1 MKLIHRLGYYLG
13 GFSIGLI
20 VLAFFLNGKKASCS
34 YGPEAR
40 TLKDINNKKLVISA
54 QSKAFI
60 SSKDIDTLELN
71 YILYKGDVV
80 FSKSEPRK
88 KPCGI
93 YRIEGELNKKA
104 AALTVENCEKT
115 ATLKSIQYIT
125 D

>member
-1 MKLIHRLGYYLG
+1 MKLLHRIGYYLG

-34 YGPEAR
+34 YSPEAR
-40 TLKDINNKKLVISA
+40 TLKNIGTKTLVFSSK
-54 QSKAFI
+54 SKAFMT
-60 SSKDIDTLELN
+60 SENIDTLELN

-88 KPCGI
+88 EPCGI
-93 YRIEGELNKKA
+93 YHIEGTLNKKD
-104 AALTVENCEKT
+104 AALTIENCEKT
-115 ATLKSIQYIT
+115 ATLKSIEFL